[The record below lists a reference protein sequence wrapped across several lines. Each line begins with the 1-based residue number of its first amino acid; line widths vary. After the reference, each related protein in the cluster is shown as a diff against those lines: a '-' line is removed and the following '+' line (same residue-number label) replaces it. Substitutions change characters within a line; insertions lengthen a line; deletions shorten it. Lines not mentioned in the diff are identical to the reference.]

1 MNQMTRSCKRPLK
14 ISLMLVVLAIELAG
28 CGFRLRGD
36 VDLPPEVK
44 QLAIE
49 DAATGTELVP
59 VLNILL
65 RRSGIKP
72 LDNAENARLVLVII
86 SESYK
91 RRVLTVSSAG
101 QVQEYE
107 LSYAV
112 KYSIKNIDDNTVSLM
127 NQKVSIKRDLRF
139 SVTEVLGKSSEEAR
153 LKKDMIN
160 AAAEQILRRLPK
172 ATAKKL

>member
-1 MNQMTRSCKRPLK
+1 MKRSYKRPLK
-14 ISLMLVVLAIELAG
+14 LSLLLVVFLAIELTG

-36 VDLPPEVK
+36 VELPPEVR

-49 DAATGTELVP
+49 DTATGTELVP
-59 VLNILL
+59 VLNTLL

-72 LDNAENARLVLVII
+72 LDNVENARLVLVITN
-86 SESYK
+86 ESYK

-107 LSYAV
+107 LAYSV
-112 KYSIKNIDDNTVSLM
+112 KYSIKNIDDKNVSLM
-127 NQKVSIKRDLRF
+127 NQKVAIRRDLRF
-139 SVTEVLGKSSEEAR
+139 SVTEVLGKSSEEMR

-160 AAAEQILRRLPK
+160 AAAEQILRRLPN
-172 ATAKKL
+172 ATAKKP